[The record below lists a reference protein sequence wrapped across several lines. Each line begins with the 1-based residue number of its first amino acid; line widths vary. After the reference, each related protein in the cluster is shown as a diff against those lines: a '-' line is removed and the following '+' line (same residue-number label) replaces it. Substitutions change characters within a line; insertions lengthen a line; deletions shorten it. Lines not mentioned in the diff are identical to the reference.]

1 MKGKHRSMRPATDIG
16 TQISSDVKIVQRLS
30 LSMQIVAASIMIGS
44 LVGAIG
50 IGLNFIVVPGSDVLQ
65 QGGVGV
71 NANVPHGSPFY
82 LSAWYPF
89 QACQG
94 YSCGGFWY
102 QPLPQGW
109 PASTTDSDTI
119 VGTGVNTVV
128 AGVGYLGQQYSWSTP
143 DQNIVNLLNWG
154 QATGIKVDLDD
165 LTLWSYIKGDNSFA
179 SNMIDDHIQGLVRNY
194 ASHQGLGGWYIG
206 NEPEG
211 WGSTPTKKETMYARL
226 GDVVARLKAADPNH
240 RVYTTTATASK
251 LRFCREGQ
259 LSLLLNTG
267 FSYLRN
273 GTIADDSVAFQSQ
286 VDRNIFNFDED
297 YLCTRNYGIPVAYS
311 VAADYWAG
319 DTITAAETNMFAYLS
334 LAHGIQGIEW
344 FPYSTTGG
352 LVWDNQAPSYTLNF
366 QNWLPAMQGGMIY
379 LDATYQSGTSGG
391 NVALQVDNVTKH
403 SGNSAARIN
412 TTGTVTNYYN
422 LRLNPPENANA
433 PWNPKFPNL
442 KTNTQ
447 YTASGWVKISG
458 TADVQMK
465 ATGPSFYSF
474 SPTLSNTADWTQ
486 LATTFTTPATAG
498 PWTFGPYVNSTGS
511 GSVWFDDLV
520 LVEVGDPA
528 QRNIAEDY
536 NPGFETV
543 TGDDRTPHEP
553 LYSAVRQ
560 ANTDFATL
568 GPIFSPLTKL
578 NAFNDQGVPN
588 AGLVTGLSSVVS
600 QGLPRA
606 EVGIFTS
613 APTDGDYYLVVV
625 NRNISSSATVSL
637 ALTAPNAI
645 ALDDLLAGTSRQFAS
660 DGTQVA
666 ATVTLAPGAGKAFHV
681 SGVTYNQSVVGIPIY
696 SEDFEDGQMQGWSTQ
711 GGTWSIVD
719 DGAGKALDVTA
730 GTDARGIATTVNAGN
745 FEYSGRFK
753 VMPDHDL
760 TNSTLWFTFRK
771 DSADPNLGVTQYNYR
786 LQLDPGAE
794 STNGYVQLVR
804 TSQNS
809 AVICQVADENFLLG
823 DRYIDFV
830 IRGVGNTFEA
840 SFDGVTYLTC
850 VDPSSEALAS
860 GQIGFRLLP
869 GGHVRLDDLAVSSL
883 SQTDSGCTES
893 WTCGDWSA
901 CSNSSQTRTC
911 TDANACGTTTTQ
923 PALAQSCTDTNTNVN
938 SNSNANT
945 NTNTNTNTNV
955 NANANSNTNAP
966 PACTERWSCTA
977 WSTCANDKQSRTC
990 TDTNSCGTTLNKPLL
1005 TQSCSTTPPPPVSTC
1020 LTDWQCGAWSAC
1032 DAQNRQQRHCV
1043 EANQCPNTGQASV
1056 FDDMRTC
1063 NTNTGGPDDLTP
1075 PETSAPIV
1083 DPIIYS
1089 DVAQL
1094 GLSGSDNVTTPAN
1107 LRFTYRVDGG
1117 QARVAPAGP
1126 TLLVRGLSNAQHS
1139 VALQAIDEAG
1149 NTDPTPATISFTVKN
1164 VLSIVTAPRGRAPT
1178 EVRAFDYLGRLR
1190 SRFTAFPGL
1199 STGASVAVL
1208 DVEGDG
1214 TGEIAVA
1221 PGRGGPPEVRI
1232 FTAKGK
1238 FLRKF
1243 NVFPRGF
1250 SGGANLAAADLNGDG
1265 IDELIAAQASGTGSF
1280 VRVFT
1285 SKGRLLAETSV
1296 LGTKFR
1302 GGVAVAAGHISSG
1315 AANIIIA
1322 PASNGQPVYAQY
1334 RLTNGKLSL
1343 VRRVRLP
1350 VTAKTVAATL
1360 AIKNLDNWGDAEI
1373 VASVSAAKQPTQFFV
1388 LSSAGTRLATITASN
1403 NQRGAVNLSAG
1414 DLRGFD
1420 NRAEVVT
1427 ANADAVTTRV
1437 NVFTSPNASISVS
1450 RQVTTFAPYPSRRW
1464 GLNVVVGHL

>member
-1 MKGKHRSMRPATDIG
+1 MKGKHHSMKPTTDIG
-16 TQISSDVKIVQRLS
+16 TQISSDVQIVQRLS
-30 LSMQIVAASIMIGS
+30 LSMQIVAAFIMVGS

-65 QGGVGV
+65 QGGATITVGS
-71 NANVPHGSPFY
+71 GQPFY

-89 QACQG
+89 QACYAG
-94 YSCGGFWY
+94 SCGGFPY
-102 QPLPQGW
+102 QLLPQGW
-109 PASTTDSDTI
+109 PASTTDSDRI
-119 VGTGVNTVV
+119 VGIGVNTVV
-128 AGVGYLGQQYSWSTP
+128 AGESYLGQQYSSTP
-143 DQNIVNLLNWG
+143 PYQPIVDILNWG

-165 LTLWSYIKGDNSFA
+165 LTLWGYIKGDNPWLLSQ
-179 SNMIDDHIQGLVRNY
+179 IDDHIQGLVRNY
-194 ASHQGLGGWYIG
+194 GSHPGLGGWYLG

-211 WGSTPTKKETMYARL
+211 WGSTLVEKEGMYARL
-226 GDVVARLKAADPNH
+226 GDVVARFKAADPNH

-259 LSLLLNTG
+259 LSLMLNTG

-273 GTIADDSVAFQSQ
+273 GTIADDSAAFQSQ
-286 VDRNIFNFDED
+286 VDRSIFNFDED
-297 YLCTRNYGIPVAYS
+297 YLCTRNYAIPVAYS
-311 VAADYWAG
+311 VAANYWAG
-319 DTITAAETNMFAYLS
+319 DTITPAETNMFAYLS

-352 LVWDNQAPSYTLNF
+352 LVWDNQAPVYTLNF
-366 QNWLPAMQGGMIY
+366 QNWLPAMQGGRIY
-379 LDATYQSGTSGG
+379 LDSTYISGTSGG
-391 NVALQVDNVTKH
+391 NARLQVDNVTKH
-403 SGNSAARIN
+403 SGNSAAKIN
-412 TTGTVTNYYN
+412 VTGTVTNYYN

-442 KTNTQ
+442 KEKTQ
-447 YTASGWVKISG
+447 YTVSGWVKISG
-458 TADVQMK
+458 TANVQIK
-465 ATGPSFYSF
+465 ATGPGFYSF

-486 LATTFTTPATAG
+486 LVTTFTTPASLDPDTVTVG

-511 GSVWFDDLV
+511 GSVWFDDFS

-543 TGDDRTPHEP
+543 TGADRTPHEP

-568 GPIFSPLTKL
+568 GPIFSPLTKI
-578 NAFNDQGVPN
+578 NTFNDQSVPN

-600 QGLPRA
+600 QGLPRV
-606 EVGIFTS
+606 EVGMFTS
-613 APTDGDYYLVVV
+613 APVGGDYYLVVV
-625 NRNISSSATVSL
+625 NRNISSSATISL
-637 ALTAPNAI
+637 ALNAPNAI
-645 ALDDLLAGTSRQFAS
+645 ALDDLLAGTSQQFAS
-660 DGTQVA
+660 NGTQVA

-681 SGVTYNQSVVGIPIY
+681 SGVTYNEPVVGTPIY
-696 SEDFEDGQMQGWSTQ
+696 SEDFEDGQMQGWSTL

-719 DGAGKALDVTA
+719 DGAGKVLDVTA

-753 VMPDHDL
+753 IMPDHDPI
-760 TNSTLWFTFRK
+760 NSLLWFTFRK
-771 DSADPNLGVTQYNYR
+771 DSANPDIEGTQYNYR
-786 LQLDPGAE
+786 IKLDPGAE
-794 STNGYVQLVR
+794 DSSGYVQLVR

-809 AVICQVADENFLLG
+809 AVICQVADENFLRG
-823 DRYIDFV
+823 DRYINFV

-945 NTNTNTNTNV
+945 NTNTN
-955 NANANSNTNAP
+955 AP

-977 WSTCANDKQSRTC
+977 WSTCTNDQQSRTC
-990 TDTNSCGTTLNKPLL
+990 TDTNSCGTIVNKPLL
-1005 TQSCSTTPPPPVSTC
+1005 TQSCSTTPPPPPSTC

-1075 PETSAPIV
+1075 PETSAPTV
-1083 DPIIYS
+1083 DPTIYS

-1094 GLSGSDNVTTPAN
+1094 ALSGSDNVTTPAN

-1149 NTDPTPATISFTVKN
+1149 NADPTPATISFTVKN

-1296 LGTKFR
+1296 LGKKFR
-1302 GGVAVAAGHISSG
+1302 GGVAVAAGHISSGG

-1360 AIKNLDNWGDAEI
+1360 AIENLDNWGDAEI

-1388 LSSAGTRLATITASN
+1388 LSSAGTRLATITAPNS
-1403 NQRGAVNLSAG
+1403 QRGAVNLSAG

-1437 NVFTSPNASISVS
+1437 NVFTSPNTSIRVS

-1464 GLNVVVGHL
+1464 AMSVDVGHL